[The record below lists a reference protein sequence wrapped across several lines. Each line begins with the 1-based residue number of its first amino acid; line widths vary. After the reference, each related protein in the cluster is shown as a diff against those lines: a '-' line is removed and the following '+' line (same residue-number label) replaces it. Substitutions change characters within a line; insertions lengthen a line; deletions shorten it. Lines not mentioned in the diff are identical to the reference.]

1 MGYRELLQALE
12 EEVGRQIRERRAEAS
27 LEERRLLE
35 TTHLELAA
43 RRDKVLGE
51 ERRRLE
57 EQSARALSLARMEQ
71 ERALLGEMRR
81 QLAELQ
87 REAEARLPT
96 MNDAEVLT
104 RLVDEL
110 VPDLGEGPIEFR
122 VRAGYEELLKDHL
135 GRNHPGLLP
144 RSTIK
149 ISPDSRGGVE
159 AALGARQLLDN
170 TLASRLQNAW
180 QQLEPEIAAMLF
192 EQAGVAPHP
201 AEPTPSRPSEAVAAA
216 SLLGQGDGEL

>member
-12 EEVGRQIRERRAEAS
+12 EEVGRQIRERQAEAS

-35 TTHLELAA
+35 TTRTELAA

-57 EQSARALSLARMEQ
+57 EQSARALSRARMEQ

-96 MNDAEVLT
+96 VNDASVLT

-122 VRAGYEELLKDHL
+122 VREGYEGHLQDHL
-135 GRNHPGLLP
+135 RRNHPGLLP
-144 RSTIK
+144 RSRIT

-159 AALGARQLLDN
+159 AALGGRQLLYN

-192 EQAGVAPHP
+192 EQAAAEPHP
-201 AEPTPSRPSEAVAAA
+201 AEPPPSRPSEAVAAA